1 MNIRFSLL
9 GAALALTSAV
19 FADVDWMVLPR
30 YSRSGR
36 MLLHG
41 TRDAA
46 FRDGQPVRIVPLV
59 RLHTPKPEN
68 GAKYKFL
75 RLGIVCGINEKGL
88 ACFWTNGDPTHDRNP
103 AKKAGV
109 LEPRAAAVAMLRHCA
124 TAKEAAAY
132 LRRAFD
138 RKLVCG
144 SAIFFVA
151 DANRAQVI
159 ECSPRHFASWEL
171 ARPFCI
177 YSNCW
182 RLPGMDDGS
191 ANPIGRA
198 TTYYER
204 EWVVREALRG
214 PFDERGTIS
223 VADSIRA
230 SRVNAAEANGEAF
243 AKRRGPAQVTAAA
256 FNRNS
261 ADSYLFEIDSEFPG
275 ELSCVYAAL
284 GPQRHTV
291 YLPIPLAAAD
301 QLPEVLSS
309 EQWSEQAVRLLAAAN
324 GEDPVRPE
332 LLEFERRQIADFA
345 EARERARHLLQRDR
359 CDEARQLLRETLA
372 RQTAE
377 TLEFLTKLQ

>member
-1 MNIRFSLL
+1 MNTRYALL
-9 GAALALTSAV
+9 GAMLALTTAA

-36 MLLHG
+36 MLVHG

-46 FRDGQPVRIVPLV
+46 FRDGKPVRIVPSV
-59 RLHTPKPEN
+59 RLHTPDPEN
-68 GAKYKFL
+68 KAKYKFL
-75 RLGIVCGINEKGL
+75 RMSIISGLNEKGL
-88 ACFWTNGDPTHDRNP
+88 AVIWTNGDPTHDRNP
-103 AKKAGV
+103 AKTAGV
-109 LEPRAAAVAMLRHCA
+109 LEPRAAAVAMLRSCA

-132 LRRAFD
+132 MRKAFD
-138 RKLVCG
+138 KKRVSG

-151 DANRAQVI
+151 DPNHAQVI

-177 YSNCW
+177 YSNSW
-182 RLPGMDDGS
+182 KLPGMDDGS

-204 EWVVREALRG
+204 EWVVREALRTS
-214 PFDERGTIS
+214 FDERGSVS

-243 AKRRGPAQVTAAA
+243 AKRRGPAKVTAAA

-261 ADSYLFEIDSEFPG
+261 ADSYLFELDSEYPG

-291 YLPIPLAAAD
+291 YLPIPMGAAD
-301 QLPEVLSS
+301 KLPEALSG
-309 EQWSEQAVRLLAAAN
+309 EEWSGQAVRLHAAASP
-324 GEDPVRPE
+324 EDPVRPE
-332 LLEFERRQIADFA
+332 LVEFERRQLADFA
-345 EARERARHLLQRDR
+345 GAREEARYLLQRDR
-359 CDEARQLLRETLA
+359 CEEARQLLRETLA
-372 RQTAE
+372 RQTKE
-377 TLEFLTKLQ
+377 TLEFLTKLK